1 MPYVTFVYDL
11 ISCLHSFQTLRLHHR
26 VVVDVRHLDV
36 ADHLLVHLHL
46 VYLIYKEMMMV
57 RHQVVE

>member
-1 MPYVTFVYDL
+1 M
-11 ISCLHSFQTLRLHHR
+11 LHLRHR
-26 VVVDVRHLDV
+26 VVVDDRHLDV
-36 ADHLLVHLHL
+36 ADHLLVRLHL